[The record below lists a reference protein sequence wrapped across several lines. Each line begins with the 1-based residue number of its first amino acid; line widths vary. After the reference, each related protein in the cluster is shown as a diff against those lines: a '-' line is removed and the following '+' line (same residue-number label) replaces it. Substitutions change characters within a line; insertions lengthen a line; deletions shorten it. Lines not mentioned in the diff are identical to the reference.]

1 MFSKSKNTMKEFH
14 APPLNTIVTNFSKQ
28 LSQNYCVFMTKTSH
42 MKQNT
47 SPRQEQKHSSQPR
60 HK

>member
-1 MFSKSKNTMKEFH
+1 MKEFH